1 MSRKQQL
8 SQLRCEISQRGYKK
22 NPFAGRN
29 LKLRIE
35 YDGTDYAGWQVQK
48 NRRKTIQ
55 GTLETALRKILQEKV
70 RIIASGRTDA
80 GVHAQGQV
88 ANFKTKSAISLDRL
102 QRALN
107 AVLPD
112 DIKISKIEEKSLDF
126 NSCLNAKTKVY
137 SYSILNRRYSAP
149 LLRRRVYFY
158 YYPLD
163 IGLMRREARSLLG
176 RHDFSAFCASG
187 SGAKDRVRRVKR
199 ISIKKNSSQLSLPVR
214 QAGALSSQSKDSN
227 LITIDIEADGFL
239 YNMVRNIVGTLLEIG
254 RGKFAQGSLKRILRS
269 KDRKMAGPT
278 APACALCLTK
288 VNY

>member
-8 SQLRCEISQRGYKK
+8 SELRCGISQRGYKRK
-22 NPFAGRN
+22 QFAGRN

-55 GTLETALRKILQEKV
+55 ETLETALRKILQEKV

-88 ANFKTKSAISLDRL
+88 ANFKTKSAITLDRL
-102 QRALN
+102 QMALN
-107 AVLPD
+107 GILPD
-112 DIKISKIEEKSLDF
+112 DIKVAKIEEERLEF
-126 NSCLNAKTKVY
+126 NSCLNAKSKIY
-137 SYSILNRRYSAP
+137 SYSILNRRYPSP
-149 LLRRRVYFY
+149 LLRRKVYFY
-158 YYPLD
+158 HYPLD

-187 SGAKDRVRRVKR
+187 SGAKDGVRRIKR
-199 ISIKKNSSQLSLPVR
+199 ISIRHSKKPELF
-214 QAGALSSQSKDSN
+214 
-227 LITIDIEADGFL
+227 TIDIEANGFL

-254 RGKFAQGSLKRILRS
+254 RGKLARGSLKKILRS
-269 KDRKMAGPT
+269 RDRKLAGPT
-278 APACALCLTK
+278 APACGLCLLK
-288 VNY
+288 VHY

>member
-187 SGAKDRVRRVKR
+187 SGAKDRMRIVKR
-199 ISIKKNSSQLSLPVR
+199 ISIRHSK
-214 QAGALSSQSKDSN
+214 QSK
-227 LITIDIEADGFL
+227 LFAIEIEANGFL

-269 KDRKMAGPT
+269 KDRRMAGST
-278 APACALCLTK
+278 APACGLCLLK
-288 VNY
+288 VHY